1 MASSG
6 PDSKRKRRR
15 SANPRRQKNGD
26 LGHERSSL
34 ALEPGAPTA
43 STPKRART
51 RREPR
56 SARWRVCRGFA
67 GPVSGVLRSI
77 ALGEGDTHDH
87 AHDDE
92 PTSTG
97 FLPISLAIGLFVTGL
112 FVLGYVSCAPTDAF
126 ELLY

>member
-1 MASSG
+1 M
-6 PDSKRKRRR
+6 
-15 SANPRRQKNGD
+15 
-26 LGHERSSL
+26 
-34 ALEPGAPTA
+34 
-43 STPKRART
+43 
-51 RREPR
+51 
-56 SARWRVCRGFA
+56 
-67 GPVSGVLRSI
+67 SGVLRSI